1 MKVPRK
7 FTIVALIM
15 RMLFVKDEFFERR
28 VSGVS
33 DVSRGAKDVTAR
45 ALSVNKGW

>member
-7 FTIVALIM
+7 FTTVALIM

-33 DVSRGAKDVTAR
+33 EASRGAKDVTAR